1 MEYLGIGFML
11 CTVALL
17 GYAIFLIVDT
27 GQMSD
32 AEREKLGLGPK
43 YGFKEK

>member
-1 MEYLGIGFML
+1 MGYLGIGFML

-32 AEREKLGLGPK
+32 AERAEWGLGPK
-43 YGFKEK
+43 GQGR